1 MPKKVLILNTSPRK
15 KGNSHLLAQA
25 LATGAQE
32 AGYGVDVLELGTAH
46 IGPCLACGHCRR
58 QPGQCV
64 QADDMT
70 QVRAAIEA
78 ADLLVFAGPLY
89 YFGLPAQMKL
99 IIDRLYA
106 YGGSAYPK
114 RDCLLLM
121 TCADDDARYFA
132 AAELNY
138 QMALL
143 DYVGW
148 QDRGRLLVHG
158 VNEAGAIAGH
168 PALQTAYE
176 MGKAL

>member
-1 MPKKVLILNTSPRK
+1 MHKKILILNTSPRK
-15 KGNSHLLAQA
+15 KGNSHLLAEA
-25 LATGAQE
+25 LAKGALE
-32 AGYGVDVLELGTAH
+32 AGHQVDVLELGAAH

-64 QADDMT
+64 QADDMAK
-70 QVRAAIEA
+70 VREAVDAAEI
-78 ADLLVFAGPLY
+78 LVFAGPLY

-99 IIDRLYA
+99 MIDRFYA
-106 YGGSAYPK
+106 YGGAAYPR

-121 TCADDDARYFA
+121 TCADDDAKYFA

-138 QMALL
+138 QLALV
-143 DYVGW
+143 DYIGW

-158 VNEAGAIAGH
+158 VNEAGDIAGH

-176 MGKAL
+176 MGKTL